1 MKIGILII
9 LAVFLSACS
18 TTDPAFYR
26 GTVKKVW
33 QYPIDGKTAVS
44 FNSGKTI
51 TCLWADWIE
60 PGALI
65 NVKNSKPDGRYFSN
79 CEFCR

>member
-1 MKIGILII
+1 MKIGILIT
-9 LAVFLSACS
+9 LAVLLSACS
-18 TTDPAFYR
+18 ATNHGFYR
-26 GTVKKVW
+26 GTVEKVH
-33 QYPIDGKTAVS
+33 QYPVDGKTAVL
-44 FNSGKTI
+44 FYGGKTI

-60 PGALI
+60 PGGLI